1 MNNRKESDK
10 TRAESI
16 DIADT
21 LENATNAST
30 RKLSSNTEA
39 QSDIHTNGGADQ
51 TDNDEDHEDEDNI
64 NTV

>member
-16 DIADT
+16 DAKDDT

-30 RKLSSNTEA
+30 RKLSLT
-39 QSDIHTNGGADQ
+39 QSDHNVADQ
-51 TDNDEDHEDEDNI
+51 TDNDEDQDDDAV